1 MTGFNGFRF
10 INWWSC
16 VEKIIFSNQL
26 SWKLYVGTVYTL
38 QLSHPSHILKAY
50 NVKPNLRFPL
60 RLKDYE
66 AFRRKPRTINWPWQ
80 RSNVTLRKRFLLKT
94 PKIIV
99 TFTHITHTFRSL
111 KFTWESYN
119 YTEINFYLSIRLRK
133 YLCKK
138 YLFLY
143 TESILRNSL

>member
-1 MTGFNGFRF
+1 MGRKN
-10 INWWSC
+10 NC
-16 VEKIIFSNQL
+16 SNQL

-38 QLSHPSHILKAY
+38 HLSHPSHILKAY

-66 AFRRKPRTINWPWQ
+66 AFRRKPRKINWPSE
-80 RSNVTLRKRFLLKT
+80 RSYVTLRKRFLLKT

-99 TFTHITHTFRSL
+99 TFTQITHTFGNL
-111 KFTWESYN
+111 KVTWESNN
-119 YTEINFYLSIRLRK
+119 YTEMFFLFYLSIHLIK

-138 YLFLY
+138 YLFLH